1 MAFPR
6 LVEGRAGSPVRVVVY
21 EDLQCKDCAWLRR
34 RLDDRLLP
42 AFGDRVAFEHR
53 EFPLAK
59 HNWAR
64 EAAIA
69 ARGFGRQSAEAGA
82 AFRRE
87 VLAELQSLTLESLP
101 DWVKDFSQR
110 HGLVMLTLA
119 DREEAAVAVEA
130 DLQEGL
136 RQNVEKTPTLIV
148 GESVFV
154 EWIVIDEVEEA
165 IAEALATV

>member
-1 MAFPR
+1 M
-6 LVEGRAGSPVRVVVY
+6 EGQAGSSVTVIVY

-34 RLDDRLLP
+34 RFDERLLP
-42 AFGDRVAFEHR
+42 EYGDQVAFEHR

-69 ARGFGRQSAEAGA
+69 ARWFGKQSVEAGS

-87 VLAELQSLTLESLP
+87 VLAELNTITLESLP
-101 DWVKDFSQR
+101 VWIQGFAER
-110 HGLVMLTLA
+110 HNLPMLSNA
-119 DREEAAVAVEA
+119 DREEAGLAVEL
-130 DLQEGL
+130 DFQEGIE
-136 RQNVEKTPTLIV
+136 QNVEKTPTLIV

-154 EWIVIDEVEEA
+154 EWIVIDEVVQA
-165 IAEALATV
+165 IEDALKGAAE